1 MNNIWK
7 DFAELHGMSPN
18 EFASEIL
25 TVAQAILPIQLNEHG
40 AQSMRLESEQLGKKY
55 RLVFQR
61 LRRIEYEGVNAK
73 RNRNEPV

>member
-40 AQSMRLESEQLGKKY
+40 AQSMRIDSEQLGKKY
-55 RLVFQR
+55 RLTFSE
-61 LRRIEYEGVNAK
+61 IKE
-73 RNRNEPV
+73 